1 MHDTCGIFPVS
12 NYVNFRYIFS
22 SDIQQGKYCLGKQ
35 IWGKFCAVSERVET
49 IVQTYSLNW
58 SVEVKCSTV
67 VSGHDDSCMW
77 NIVQSW
83 SMFFRFS
90 FLFSHEN
97 VCLSIYGKTNNYQFC
112 QCEKNF
118 FFFSS
123 LSEVISKIWQVVLK
137 QIFSGR
143 NTGFYKAA
151 TFCAI
156 MFHYS
161 SGDFLLFR
169 RGQY

>member
-1 MHDTCGIFPVS
+1 
-12 NYVNFRYIFS
+12 
-22 SDIQQGKYCLGKQ
+22 
-35 IWGKFCAVSERVET
+35 
-49 IVQTYSLNW
+49 
-58 SVEVKCSTV
+58 
-67 VSGHDDSCMW
+67 MW
-77 NIVQSW
+77 KEI
-83 SMFFRFS
+83 
-90 FLFSHEN
+90 
-97 VCLSIYGKTNNYQFC
+97 
-112 QCEKNF
+112 

-161 SGDFLLFR
+161 SGDFPLF
-169 RGQY
+169 GGDNTNTSSTEIGINY

>member
-90 FLFSHEN
+90 FMFSHEN
-97 VCLSIYGKTNNYQFC
+97 VCVYQFM
-112 QCEKNF
+112 EKQIITNF
-118 FFFSS
+118 VNVKRIFFFSS

-169 RGQY
+169 KGQY